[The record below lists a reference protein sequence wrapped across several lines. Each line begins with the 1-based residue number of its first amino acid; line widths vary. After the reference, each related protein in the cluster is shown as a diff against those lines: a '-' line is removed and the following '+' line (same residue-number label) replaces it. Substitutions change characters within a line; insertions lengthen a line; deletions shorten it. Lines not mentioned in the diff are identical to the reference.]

1 MVHLTVEMHNTRNS
15 EDIVYSLQ
23 KYKVLRDIDKLY
35 LIRKDFVK
43 RKVALESHYTNQE
56 KNDIFA
62 KIYEDRPDIRTELS
76 KIREEK
82 EGWKDEDRYEH
93 ALNYYWDEMIER
105 NPSMEDEDSYNKDK
119 LFEQAAKD
127 LDIWKKQEYEEKLIE
142 YDFNKG
148 VTQNSRVARNNLIFE
163 LMRQRLMDKETLR
176 DRLTPGG
183 FDNAKSAA
191 NYLKK
196 LLEINEEQ
204 DAADPST
211 LLFYNQLNQVA
222 AKLIGIFANQNTNHQ
237 LSSVVRRLDLSSPI
251 IFDGMMGAK
260 LLRSSESLNGLTQE
274 QLREKVGKTLLG
286 KEIQLSDGTVVDVDL
301 NLAEFLAASVD
312 AVKDPVLNY
321 LNFNTTTA
329 SVGALLARMGYATK
343 DIGVLFNQPIIK
355 EICDVIQNSGGI
367 TTFAT
372 AKNKIVKNYSKDAD
386 EVKNA
391 NTSVTT
397 NMLASQITS
406 YKEAEKSVNR
416 KEAIAA
422 LMKNE
427 VFRQSQL
434 SALKIFEQAYMASRE
449 LNKFISTTKFTAS
462 NAVGSTMG
470 FFYNQQ
476 YVVEDYINQEES
488 NLEMVIYESM
498 TGANN
503 TGNKSLDINTPREL
517 LSNREEYI
525 KVHRENPFAFEQC
538 MYDLNKELLNILEK
552 YYPYNKSIYSD
563 RRNVLN
569 DFLPSGNVL
578 DAETIDNIHRETSQH
593 LLTSTD
599 SAFNPNAVCEVN
611 DNYTNRDY
619 YLYRFPIELFNMMKA
634 GKLPSVI
641 SRYLGFSYSD
651 YTNRNT
657 NKTTKQLHISVNLSV
672 EQADKNTFTDA
683 WAQLA
688 LGDEKSQNIAK
699 GLFFHNYYKLGFGV
713 GPHSFM
719 QFTPLEV
726 KNLLTVG
733 RGYDRMSYLDFI
745 SVDNLD
751 KLSQVSVSGR
761 TPRSIVEFG
770 YMFALNHPDNYK
782 LVHRMPSEG
791 NTKYASYFTTKQ
803 GLNKVFE
810 LNLDSIDK
818 DTASANSEFVVSMD
832 KETGDFKVYPVI
844 MRGKTIYVAMIDG
857 SYNFRGNLGHNS
869 KVTYVK
875 VPILGNKNIS
885 NIYASSLDEAI
896 ALRNEG
902 RQKLEKI
909 ENELSRED
917 QNAIIENE
925 ESEEIVSTDE
935 LLNGEAEEQLLSDET
950 SEEAPVGDNSAA
962 EISFEDSDAM
972 QLSEDLMKCGKV
984 TENYMINTLLNIL
997 EERTGK
1003 EHDREYLAEEIRQE
1017 IDQKVSQATQAIGL
1031 KGTIISDTIRR
1042 QMLIKDLVDELQAN
1056 INSGKTKVYTSLK
1069 QEIC

>member
-1 MVHLTVEMHNTRNS
+1 
-15 EDIVYSLQ
+15 
-23 KYKVLRDIDKLY
+23 
-35 LIRKDFVK
+35 
-43 RKVALESHYTNQE
+43 
-56 KNDIFA
+56 
-62 KIYEDRPDIRTELS
+62 
-76 KIREEK
+76 
-82 EGWKDEDRYEH
+82 
-93 ALNYYWDEMIER
+93 
-105 NPSMEDEDSYNKDK
+105 
-119 LFEQAAKD
+119 
-127 LDIWKKQEYEEKLIE
+127 
-142 YDFNKG
+142 
-148 VTQNSRVARNNLIFE
+148 
-163 LMRQRLMDKETLR
+163 
-176 DRLTPGG
+176 
-183 FDNAKSAA
+183 
-191 NYLKK
+191 
-196 LLEINEEQ
+196 
-204 DAADPST
+204 
-211 LLFYNQLNQVA
+211 
-222 AKLIGIFANQNTNHQ
+222 
-237 LSSVVRRLDLSSPI
+237 
-251 IFDGMMGAK
+251 
-260 LLRSSESLNGLTQE
+260 
-274 QLREKVGKTLLG
+274 
-286 KEIQLSDGTVVDVDL
+286 
-301 NLAEFLAASVD
+301 
-312 AVKDPVLNY
+312 
-321 LNFNTTTA
+321 
-329 SVGALLARMGYATK
+329 
-343 DIGVLFNQPIIK
+343 
-355 EICDVIQNSGGI
+355 
-367 TTFAT
+367 
-372 AKNKIVKNYSKDAD
+372 
-386 EVKNA
+386 
-391 NTSVTT
+391 
-397 NMLASQITS
+397 
-406 YKEAEKSVNR
+406 
-416 KEAIAA
+416 
-422 LMKNE
+422 
-427 VFRQSQL
+427 
-434 SALKIFEQAYMASRE
+434 
-449 LNKFISTTKFTAS
+449 
-462 NAVGSTMG
+462 
-470 FFYNQQ
+470 
-476 YVVEDYINQEES
+476 
-488 NLEMVIYESM
+488 
-498 TGANN
+498 
-503 TGNKSLDINTPREL
+503 
-517 LSNREEYI
+517 
-525 KVHRENPFAFEQC
+525 
-538 MYDLNKELLNILEK
+538 LNKELLNILEK

-611 DNYTNRDY
+611 DKYTNRDY

-651 YTNRNT
+651 YTDRNT

-688 LGDEKSQNIAK
+688 LGNEEFQNIAK

-713 GPHSFM
+713 GPYSFM
-719 QFTPLEV
+719 QFTHLEV

-791 NTKYASYFTTKQ
+791 NTKYASYFIDSTTKS
-803 GLNKVFE
+803 LKNVFE

-844 MRGKTIYVAMIDG
+844 MRGKAVYVAMIDG

-902 RQKLEKI
+902 RQKLEEI

-950 SEEAPVGDNSAA
+950 SEEAPVGENNAA
-962 EISFEDSDAM
+962 EISFEDSDAE

-1003 EHDREYLAEEIRQE
+1003 EYDRENLAEGIRQE
-1017 IDQKVSQATQAIGL
+1017 INQKASQAMQAMGL
-1031 KGTIISDTIRR
+1031 KGTTISDTIRR